1 MPASSGRVRSYLFP
15 LIHER
20 NQTMRMLLTSVAI
33 GTLTFPAM
41 AQNAAVDSYHQTKYQ
56 NLEQSMEAL
65 LDGGYTIV
73 NLSVIPTGA
82 NFLLR
87 RSDKWVI
94 CSLKGFQQSG
104 QVAVGS
110 LCVALN

>member
-1 MPASSGRVRSYLFP
+1 
-15 LIHER
+15 
-20 NQTMRMLLTSVAI
+20 MRLLLTCLAFATF
-33 GTLTFPAM
+33 TLPAM
-41 AQNAAVDSYHQTKYQ
+41 AQGVAVDSYHPTKYL
-56 NLEQSMEAL
+56 NLDQSMQAL
-65 LDGGYTIV
+65 LDSGYTIV
-73 NLSVIPTGA
+73 NLSVIPSGA

-94 CSLKGFQQSG
+94 CSLKGFQQAG

>member
-1 MPASSGRVRSYLFP
+1 
-15 LIHER
+15 
-20 NQTMRMLLTSVAI
+20 MRMLLICLATGALAV
-33 GTLTFPAM
+33 PAM
-41 AQNAAVDSYHQTKYQ
+41 AQDAWVNSYHQTKYQ
-56 NLEQSMEAL
+56 NLDQSMEAL

-73 NLSVIPTGA
+73 NLSVIPSGA

>member
-1 MPASSGRVRSYLFP
+1 
-15 LIHER
+15 
-20 NQTMRMLLTSVAI
+20 MRMLLICLATGALAV
-33 GTLTFPAM
+33 PAM
-41 AQNAAVDSYHQTKYQ
+41 AQDASVNSYHQTKYQ
-56 NLEQSMEAL
+56 NLDQSMEAL

-73 NLSVIPTGA
+73 NLSVIPSGA

>member
-1 MPASSGRVRSYLFP
+1 
-15 LIHER
+15 
-20 NQTMRMLLTSVAI
+20 MRMLLACLAI
-33 GTLTFPAM
+33 AALTVPAM
-41 AQNAAVDSYHQTKYQ
+41 AQDVAADSYHRTKYQ
-56 NLEQSMEAL
+56 NLDQSMEAL

-73 NLSVIPTGA
+73 SLSVPPSGA

-87 RSDKWVI
+87 RSEKWVI
-94 CSLKGFQQSG
+94 CSLKGFQQGG

>member
-1 MPASSGRVRSYLFP
+1 
-15 LIHER
+15 
-20 NQTMRMLLTSVAI
+20 MRMLLACLAI
-33 GTLTFPAM
+33 AALPVPAM
-41 AQNAAVDSYHQTKYQ
+41 AQDVAADSYHRTKYQ
-56 NLEQSMEAL
+56 NLDQSMEAL

-73 NLSVIPTGA
+73 SLSVPPSGA

-87 RSDKWVI
+87 RGEKWVI

>member
-1 MPASSGRVRSYLFP
+1 
-15 LIHER
+15 
-20 NQTMRMLLTSVAI
+20 MRMLLTCFALGAAI
-33 GTLTFPAM
+33 APAM
-41 AQNAAVDSYHQTKYQ
+41 AQDVADSYHHTKYQ
-56 NLEQSMEAL
+56 NLDQSMEAL

-73 NLSVIPTGA
+73 NLSVIPSGA

-94 CSLKGFQQSG
+94 CSLKGFQQGG